1 MTFQIGPIVSPTF
14 YSKGRDVIPSFT
26 GPFKSLRELFDTL
39 IQKEKSYFK
48 NHEAQRLIIKER
60 EDAEMII
67 PKLIERLALLQYKLS
82 ENNPF
87 ESIDLPPF
95 TLIHGDFDEQ
105 NILVER
111 SPVDNDIK
119 IVGIID
125 WELSHTGT
133 LYDLCEYP
141 SWIQVEEFRPYDVPS
156 EEMLQENRENQD
168 LRAYFRDKMIE
179 IFGKK
184 GGQLLDMKEQDTRI
198 DDLKFMF
205 LHNHYYSILGKLLE
219 CTSNLH

>member
-1 MTFQIGPIVSPTF
+1 M
-14 YSKGRDVIPSFT
+14 KH
-26 GPFKSLRELFDTL
+26 KNLSL
-39 IQKEKSYFK
+39 
-48 NHEAQRLIIKER
+48 KER

-67 PKLIERLALLQYKLS
+67 PKLIERLTLLQYKLS

-95 TLIHGDFDEQ
+95 TVIHSDFDEQ
-105 NILVER
+105 NILVEH
-111 SPVDNDIK
+111 SPVENDIK
-119 IVGIID
+119 IVSIID

-141 SWIQVEEFRPYDVPS
+141 CWIQEDEFGPYDVPS
-156 EEMLQENRENQD
+156 EEMLQENRENKD
-168 LRAYFRDKMIE
+168 LRAYFRDQMVA

-205 LHNHYYSILGKLLE
+205 LHNHYYSILEKLLE
-219 CTSNLH
+219 SPSSLFMRIQNSHMEFL